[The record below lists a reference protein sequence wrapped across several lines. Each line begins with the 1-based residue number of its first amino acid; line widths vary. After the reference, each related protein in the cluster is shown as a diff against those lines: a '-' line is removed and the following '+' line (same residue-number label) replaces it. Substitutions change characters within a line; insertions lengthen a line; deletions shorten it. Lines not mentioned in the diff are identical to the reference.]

1 MKRLHVFFS
10 GYVQAVGFRYTARRI
25 GQSLGLVGWVK
36 NCYDGRVELVV
47 EGEEEV
53 LKQMLNQI
61 NGAFE
66 GYIRN
71 NEIAWAEGTGEFSS
85 FSIRF

>member
-1 MKRLHVFFS
+1 
-10 GYVQAVGFRYTARRI
+10 
-25 GQSLGLVGWVK
+25 VK